1 MNRRSGAP
9 ENMNLYDDQM
19 GLISQY
25 YPEIYSQ
32 VVQEQAVEKPRRN
45 RRKRSK
51 AGESGSSSGV
61 AGKRKLSQ
69 EQVNMLEMSF
79 GNQQKLESQR
89 KEKIASQLG
98 LDPRQVAVWY
108 QNRRARLKSKKLE
121 EEYSKLKAEHDCN
134 VVEKCRLEN
143 EVLRLKEQVCE
154 AEKDIQRLLERADGI
169 SSINSPSSSF
179 PMEVLDP
186 PFLGG
191 FGFEGLENVL
201 YVPQNDYINGLEW
214 VNLYD
219 M

>member
-1 MNRRSGAP
+1 
-9 ENMNLYDDQM
+9 MNLYDDQM

-32 VVQEQAVEKPRRN
+32 VVQEQGVEKPRR
-45 RRKRSK
+45 RSGRKK
-51 AGESGSSSGV
+51 KKGEGGSGNGV

-69 EQVNMLEMSF
+69 EQVTMLEMSF
-79 GNQQKLESQR
+79 VNEQKLESER
-89 KEKIASQLG
+89 KENIASELG
-98 LDPRQVAVWY
+98 LEPRQVAVWF
-108 QNRRARLKSKKLE
+108 QNRRARWKSKKLE
-121 EEYSKLKAEHDCN
+121 DEYSKLKSEHDCT
-134 VVEKCRLEN
+134 VVEKCKLEN

-154 AEKDIQRLLERADGI
+154 AEKEIRRLLERSDGF

-179 PMEVLDP
+179 LMEVLDP

-191 FGFEGLENVL
+191 FGFEGLEKVL

-214 VNLYD
+214 VNRYD